1 MNLKIIGTGS
11 AVPVRTIAND
21 DIAHFLDTNDE
32 WIRSRTGIRER
43 RVCTEETL
51 TDLAA
56 EAAMKA
62 LDDAQIKPEDLDL
75 LICPTL
81 QGDMVTPSM
90 ACQVQARIG
99 AHCPAF
105 DINSACTGFVYGLDI
120 AAAYLETGRAEK
132 VLLVCAEAMSRLVDW
147 NDRGICIL
155 FGDGAGAAVLTQG
168 DGLQAMH
175 LTARGDETLLRARP
189 DGGNFP
195 LYPSRPMERLSMIGQ
210 EVYKFAVASSVRDIK
225 IILERTGTSV
235 DAVDH
240 FLLHQAN
247 SRIIDAVRARFGQ
260 PAQKFPS
267 NIERYGNTSAASLPI
282 LLDEL
287 NRAGRL
293 EEGQLLALSAF
304 GGGLTSGA
312 CLLRW
317 HETRGAWKRPSGSEG
332 PAV

>member
-11 AVPVRTIAND
+11 AVPVRAVANE
-21 DIAHFLDTNDE
+21 DISHFLETNDE

-62 LDDAQIKPEDLDL
+62 LADAQIKPEELDL
-75 LICPTL
+75 VICPTL

-90 ACQVQARIG
+90 SCMVQARIG
-99 AHCPAF
+99 AQCPAF
-105 DINSACTGFVYGLDI
+105 DINSACTGFVYGLDV

-132 VLLVCAEAMSRLVDW
+132 ILLVCAEALSRLVDW
-147 NDRGICIL
+147 NNRGICIL
-155 FGDGAGAAVLTQG
+155 FGDGAGAVVLTKG

-175 LTARGDETLLRARP
+175 LTARGDDTLLRARP

-195 LYPSRPMERLSMIGQ
+195 LYPPRPLERLTMNGQ

-225 IILERTGTSV
+225 TVLEKTGNAVEDV
-235 DAVDH
+235 DL

-247 SRIIDAVRARFGQ
+247 YRIVDAVRARFGQ
-260 PAQKFPS
+260 PAKKFPS
-267 NIERYGNTSAASLPI
+267 NIDRYGNTSAASLPI

-287 NRAGRL
+287 NRAGQL
-293 EEGQLLALSAF
+293 EDGQLLAMSAF

-317 HETRGAWKRPSGSEG
+317 HETRGAWKRRNGSEQ